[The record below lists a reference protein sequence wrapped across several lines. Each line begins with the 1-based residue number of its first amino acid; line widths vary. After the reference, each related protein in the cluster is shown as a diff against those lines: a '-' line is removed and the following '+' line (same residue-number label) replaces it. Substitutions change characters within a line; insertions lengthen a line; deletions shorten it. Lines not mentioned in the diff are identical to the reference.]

1 MDPGVPEI
9 DWTNKLN
16 EYRDVFALST
26 EKFKKFAITQ
36 DDKVCTIELH
46 DWLDHLQVYKHRFAE
61 KLTLTTEQN
70 EVAKEMI
77 IEQECGSQD
86 YGLIEIINKISNL
99 ELKKQSRIQ
108 KLETNIEE
116 KTEHELLSSSADNNS
131 NPISTNMCTV
141 QTSNTVAKKTTI
153 QNLDCSK
160 DASKL
165 ANPEVE
171 TQHKNTVHIFT
182 LWNISSEASPG
193 QVYRCLNF
201 FGKANFVRWRTQGT
215 RKAVVFEIKFKDKKR
230 RKKDILLH
238 TRLVLKKAGQVMIQN
253 ANPYSKRTEVDEK
266 EKDSSN
272 IDISIN
278 SHEQTATDNQEEKL
292 KVHRQENSNNKN
304 QNTVITRSS
313 INKKKEKAKQVN
325 VRTAQEK
332 ENNEILAI
340 MLQILTRLDKL
351 EE

>member
-193 QVYRCLNF
+193 QVYR
-201 FGKANFVRWRTQGT
+201 
-215 RKAVVFEIKFKDKKR
+215 
-230 RKKDILLH
+230 
-238 TRLVLKKAGQVMIQN
+238 LVLKKAGQVMIQN